1 MKLLYNLLKEMV
13 AIPLEP
19 RELASRLSLAGVAI
33 DSIEETPAGPVLDAE
48 ITTNRPDLL
57 GHLGVA
63 REVAAILRAPFHPAE
78 PQPVEAAE
86 RAESAARVEITCPD
100 LCGRFTARV
109 LRDVKIGPS
118 PDWLRQRMEAL
129 GQGSISNV
137 VDATN
142 YVMFELGHPLHAFD
156 LDTLAEKRI
165 VVRRAHPG
173 EKLRTLDGIERTLA
187 PEMCVVA
194 DARRAAGIGGV
205 MGGAETEIS
214 SGTRNLLLEC
224 AWFNPISIRRTSKAL
239 GLRTEASIRFER
251 CADPEMPER
260 ASRRCAQLIQEI
272 AGGEVLAG
280 VVDVYPGRQK
290 AAELELTRKELLR
303 VMGADVPDTDVEAI
317 LRALGF
323 AVERTDANRAGRDSL
338 VAAWRCPQPSWRHD
352 VAREV
357 DLIEE
362 VARHYGFDKF
372 PPRLPAARQ
381 PARRM
386 PHAEAEDRL
395 RERLLA
401 LGYQEAMSIPFVDEP
416 HDAVFRPENP
426 PAGVAP
432 ARIANPLAEDAA
444 VLRSSGIPTLL
455 RALEWNL
462 NRGQRNLRLFELG
475 RVYSLE
481 DGKPVESP
489 VLTLGAAGLAREK
502 SIYDAPRAF
511 GLEDL
516 KGDLEVL
523 LEICGGMQATA
534 GGPAWLEPGRTMRVA
549 MGSGG
554 QGAQIRRQDAGA
566 RTGAADGALVG
577 TAGQLGRRVAER
589 FKLKQEVWLAE
600 LWAEPLYQAI
610 ERQRA
615 ARQYAPLPRFPAV
628 ERDFSLV
635 LGDAVTFDR
644 VVQAIRALGVPEIED
659 IEAVDLFRGGA
670 IPKGKHSLLVRVTL
684 QSHEA
689 TLTEAR
695 VNDVSGRIVSALERE
710 LGATLR
716 TQ

>member
-1 MKLLYNLLKEMV
+1 MKLLYNWLKEMA

-19 RELASRLSLAGVAI
+19 RELANRLSLAGVAI
-33 DSIEETPAGPVLDAE
+33 DAIEDSPAGPVLDAE

-63 REVAAILRAPFHPAE
+63 REAAAILRAPFHPSE
-78 PQPVEAAE
+78 PQPK
-86 RAESAARVEITCPD
+86 ESAEPADSAVRVEIACPE

-109 LRDVKIGPS
+109 LRGVKIGPS
-118 PDWLRQRMEAL
+118 PEWLRQRMEAL

-156 LDTLAEKRI
+156 LETLAEKRI
-165 VVRRAHPG
+165 VVRRAARG
-173 EKLRTLDGIERTLA
+173 EKLRTLDGIERALT
-187 PEMCVVA
+187 PEMCMVA
-194 DARRAAGIGGV
+194 DARRAVGVGGV

-224 AWFNPISIRRTSKAL
+224 AWFDPISVRRTAKAL
-239 GLRTEASIRFER
+239 GLRTEASFRFER
-251 CADPEMPER
+251 RADPQMAER

-272 AGGEVLAG
+272 TGGEVLAG
-280 VVDVYPGRQK
+280 VVDVYPGKQP
-290 AAELELTRKELLR
+290 AAELELTRRELLR
-303 VMGADVPDTDVEAI
+303 VMGADVPDAEIEAI

-323 AVERTDANRAGRDSL
+323 AVERTDSNRASRDSL

-381 PARRM
+381 PARRL
-386 PHAEAEDRL
+386 PHADADDRL

-401 LGYQEAMSIPFVDEP
+401 LGYQEAISIPFVDEA
-416 HDAVFRPENP
+416 HDSVFRPEHP
-426 PAGVAP
+426 PAGFAP
-432 ARIANPLAEDAA
+432 AQIANPLAEDAA
-444 VLRSSGIPTLL
+444 VLRSSGIPTML

-475 RVYSLE
+475 RAYFWQ
-481 DGKPVESP
+481 GGTPVELP

-516 KGDLEVL
+516 KGDLETL
-523 LEICGGMQATA
+523 LEICGGMRATA
-534 GGPAWLEPGRTMRVA
+534 GGPAWL
-549 MGSGG
+549 
-554 QGAQIRRQDAGA
+554 
-566 RTGAADGALVG
+566 
-577 TAGQLGRRVAER
+577 QLGRAMQVAAGDAAAGVAGLLARRVAES

-600 LWAEPLYQAI
+600 LRAEPLYLAF
-610 ERQRA
+610 ERQRV
-615 ARQYAPLPRFPAV
+615 ARQYTPLPRFPAV

-635 LGDAVTFDR
+635 LGDTVTFER
-644 VVQAIRALGVPEIED
+644 VQRAIRALEIPEIER

-670 IPKGKHSLLVRVTL
+670 IPKGSHSLLVRVTL
-684 QSHEA
+684 QSREG
-689 TLTEAR
+689 TLTETQVSEA
-695 VNDVSGRIVSALERE
+695 SGRIVAALEKE
-710 LGATLR
+710 LGAALR
-716 TQ
+716 KQ